1 MKQVSKYVSAGES
14 KEDGKKKKER
24 TIWRIE
30 KVVFYVRSSGE
41 GDNPYLEGME

>member
-1 MKQVSKYVSAGES
+1 MKQVSKYVSAGEI
-14 KEDGKKKKER
+14 KEDGKKKER

>member
-1 MKQVSKYVSAGES
+1 MSLLERSRKMA
-14 KEDGKKKKER
+14 KKKKER